1 MSITYTKFIEN
12 IVTIQT
18 ARYGNEIRTAI
29 YENFDYL
36 SNLRPS
42 SKDLTN
48 SEYEALSEEEKMNGT
63 TYYISDT
70 GRIMRKG
77 IPYGGGSSSSPS
89 NVEANNDASTT
100 NPTFGQF
107 TVEE

>member
-1 MSITYTKFIEN
+1 MSITYTKFLEN

-48 SEYEALSEEEKMNGT
+48 SEYEALSEDEKMNGT
-63 TYYISDT
+63 TYYITDT
-70 GRIMRKG
+70 GNIIRKG
-77 IPYGGGSSSSPS
+77 ISYGGGSSSPS
-89 NVEANNDASTT
+89 NVESDNDAYTA

>member
-1 MSITYTKFIEN
+1 MSITYTKFLEN

-70 GRIMRKG
+70 GIIMRKG
-77 IPYGGGSSSSPS
+77 ISYGEGSSSLS
-89 NVEANNDASTT
+89 NVETVNDASTT

>member
-1 MSITYTKFIEN
+1 MSITYTKFLDN

-36 SNLRPS
+36 SSLRPS

-77 IPYGGGSSSSPS
+77 IPYGGGGSSPS
-89 NVEANNDASTT
+89 NVEADNDASTT